1 MFNFNINLPTEVS
14 PTRTAEEILDA
25 INTRG
30 VDQQANR
37 PLLSLERA
45 WLAVSQ
51 IRTKLLHEEIN
62 RDELR
67 KRIDEMIGWIMSA
80 DDPTNMEG
88 RFAAAKP
95 LEREFHADRLALLGV
110 AITFA
115 EAANDVALAKKSL
128 DFSFVIMN
136 NLDLKQQKYCLTYLI
151 AGWLKPVH
159 QIKDSTV
166 CDEVFA
172 DLQSWLVND
181 SDLFQPK
188 HLPWLDFA
196 HVYALSLRK
205 LPNDSLAALPSL
217 KNSVS
222 DEPLFLL
229 LQQTAFWNYHRPN
242 PYTSQLSQRW
252 VFDTIHALIRYSLA
266 TEVEEKEQSIEL
278 LGLQF
283 DEFPKELSDDLL
295 SRLRKLKLPPI
306 ARMPSLKEYPKLIAI
321 FLLQE
326 IKTRVIEDN
335 ISDARSVLDLV
346 LSEEFQSKVKKL
358 LESITSEGNP
368 TASSMYPTY
377 SS

>member
-1 MFNFNINLPTEVS
+1 
-14 PTRTAEEILDA
+14 
-25 INTRG
+25 
-30 VDQQANR
+30 
-37 PLLSLERA
+37 
-45 WLAVSQ
+45 
-51 IRTKLLHEEIN
+51 
-62 RDELR
+62 
-67 KRIDEMIGWIMSA
+67 MIGWIMSA

-95 LEREFHADRLALLGV
+95 LEREFHAERLALLGV

-136 NLDLKQQKYCLTYLI
+136 NLDLKQQKYCLAYLI

-222 DEPLFLL
+222 DEPFSLL
-229 LQQTAFWNYHRPN
+229 LQQTGFWNYHRLN

-266 TEVEEKEQSIEL
+266 TEVEEKEQSREL

-295 SRLRKLKLPPI
+295 SRLRKLKLPPKLPPI
-306 ARMPSLKEYPKLIAI
+306 TRKPSLNENPEFRKALAANNALI
-321 FLLQE
+321 QE

-335 ISDARSVLDLV
+335 ISDARSFLDLV
-346 LSEEFQSKVKKL
+346 LSEEFQSMVKKF
-358 LESITSEGNP
+358 NP
-368 TASSMYPTY
+368 
-377 SS
+377 